1 MRQMNNLF
9 DLINILYFENGNQE
23 VTLSIHQ
30 DHPPCQF
37 FIAIYI
43 YAFLGYC
50 IHLIG
55 TNN

>member
-1 MRQMNNLF
+1 MRQMNNLL
-9 DLINILYFENGNQE
+9 DLINILYFEKGNLG

-30 DHPPCQF
+30 DHPPYQF

-43 YAFLGYC
+43 YAFLDYY